1 MKIAD
6 TNENLKLKLNLND
19 FNFELPVPFL
29 PSPSDNDYRI
39 GFIDRYVVGRVNTT
53 SITEVSLDVYDT
65 IVNPLYIKTEF
76 RWKIVGPLNSKYSNK
91 ILLQEGVIDY
101 NKKQILNLNS
111 KIPGSKD
118 LFTNYTQFYK
128 PS

>member
-1 MKIAD
+1 MKIVD

-101 NKKQILNLNS
+101 NKKQILNLNN